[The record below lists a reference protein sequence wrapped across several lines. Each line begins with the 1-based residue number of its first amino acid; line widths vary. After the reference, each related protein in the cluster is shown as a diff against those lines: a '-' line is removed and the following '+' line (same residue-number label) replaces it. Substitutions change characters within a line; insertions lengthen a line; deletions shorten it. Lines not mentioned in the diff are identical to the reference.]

1 MYEIKNS
8 KEVKLSDQVRFRC
21 KRCGECCR
29 HVAQTVVIEPID
41 AYNMSK
47 YLKLEISKFYET
59 YTKMYLLENTVFP
72 VFTLKT
78 IGSDDACIFLK
89 GNRCSIQES
98 KPKTCRL
105 YPFWVYTSE
114 NGFVYNYTTERSHH
128 PNGSLVNV
136 KDWMRD
142 YFRDDEKE
150 ALNAEQLLLPR
161 IARILNALKPYSI
174 SDWEF
179 ILSKTLKYRHFAYD
193 LTKPFQPQFETNM
206 KELIEILNERLKTK

>member
-1 MYEIKNS
+1 M
-8 KEVKLSDQVRFRC
+8 
-21 KRCGECCR
+21 
-29 HVAQTVVIEPID
+29 AQTVVIEPVD

-47 YLKLEISKFYET
+47 YLKLEISKFYEK
-59 YTKMYLLENTVFP
+59 YTNMYLLENTVFP

-78 IGSDDACIFLK
+78 TGNDDACIFLK
-89 GNRCSIQES
+89 GNRCSIQDS

-105 YPFWVYTSE
+105 YPFWVYPSE

-128 PNGSLVNV
+128 PNGSLVKV

-161 IARILNALKPYSI
+161 IAGILKALKSYSI

-179 ILSKTLKYRHFAYD
+179 TLSKTLKYRHFAYD

-206 KELIEILNERLKTK
+206 KALIEILNERLKTK

>member
-8 KEVKLSDQVRFRC
+8 KEVKLSDRVRFRC

-78 IGSDDACIFLK
+78 IGSDDACIFFEGQSLQYSRIK
-89 GNRCSIQES
+89 TENLSFISI
-98 KPKTCRL
+98 L
-105 YPFWVYTSE
+105 
-114 NGFVYNYTTERSHH
+114 GI
-128 PNGSLVNV
+128 SLRKRFCV
-136 KDWMRD
+136 
-142 YFRDDEKE
+142 
-150 ALNAEQLLLPR
+150 
-161 IARILNALKPYSI
+161 
-174 SDWEF
+174 
-179 ILSKTLKYRHFAYD
+179 
-193 LTKPFQPQFETNM
+193 
-206 KELIEILNERLKTK
+206 

>member
-1 MYEIKNS
+1 MCEIKNS
-8 KEVKLSDQVRFRC
+8 KEVKLSDRVRFRC

-47 YLKLEISKFYET
+47 YLKLEISKFYEK
-59 YTKMYLLENTVFP
+59 YTNMYLLENTVFP

-105 YPFWVYTSE
+105 YPFWVYPSE

-128 PNGSLVNV
+128 PNGSLVKV

-161 IARILNALKPYSI
+161 IAGILNALKPYSI

-179 ILSKTLKYRHFAYD
+179 ILSKMLKYRHFAYK